1 LIPLS
6 KELIE
11 RELRIAQ
18 GTIICAQKS
27 FDTKVSL
34 ILQEGHIMLIP
45 LMVKLLF
52 AK

>member
-1 LIPLS
+1 LDFLS

-18 GTIICAQKS
+18 GTIICL

>member
-1 LIPLS
+1 LISSS

-18 GTIICAQKS
+18 GTICAQKS
-27 FDTKVSL
+27 FDTKVSF